1 MNKRSAY
8 YLFLKRYLGWFVRP
22 IKSKIIYL
30 RKHKH
35 MLVDFQNFRE
45 TVISCKGENPNL
57 PCIYYLGITA
67 HSNLGDLAQHYCILK
82 WIKENYPEY
91 YLFKVE
97 SDAVCDKRVE
107 FFDFLKR
114 YFVIHILEFWF
125 CKEFINIRI
134 VVRARYM
141 LE

>member
-45 TVISCKGENPNL
+45 TVISCK
-57 PCIYYLGITA
+57 
-67 HSNLGDLAQHYCILK
+67 
-82 WIKENYPEY
+82 
-91 YLFKVE
+91 
-97 SDAVCDKRVE
+97 
-107 FFDFLKR
+107 
-114 YFVIHILEFWF
+114 
-125 CKEFINIRI
+125 
-134 VVRARYM
+134 
-141 LE
+141 